1 MLDNINL
8 EEYDMYTQDTESILN
23 INFMKLGYAS
33 GGKFSIEK
41 GLLLRYY
48 KISNKSSEEVVE
60 EYITFHY
67 NTEDYY
73 IYVLEKITTEEIKRN
88 TKIILT
94 NEI

>member
-23 INFMKLGYAS
+23 TNFMKLGYAS